1 MREVWN
7 SVLFV
12 RPQNVAVK
20 VRFLNA
26 NFMEVLKLIFSL
38 NFERFSDLPGLLEPS
53 SLFFG
58 ETQSSQSTQWETK
71 RACYG
76 GESCTKGVLWSFK
89 FSTGVQLG
97 GEFPVKVS
105 YCPYHILLYLIWE
118 LSKHDGDDGDGDGW
132 QERHN
137 TKGLISKAMTLRVR
151 YRLWYISLPSSAKKQ
166 REMTKFKVLCRTWT
180 HDSEFS
186 FFYLNCCAVLTES
199 APSQIVQLH

>member
-1 MREVWN
+1 VTNNVHIAALMREVWN

-58 ETQSSQSTQWETK
+58 ETQSSQNTQWETK

-118 LSKHDGDDGDGDGW
+118 LSKHDVDGAI
-132 QERHN
+132 Q
-137 TKGLISKAMTLRVR
+137 TLVR
-151 YRLWYISLPSSAKKQ
+151 FFA
-166 REMTKFKVLCRTWT
+166 VLCKTTTWN
-180 HDSEFS
+180 D
-186 FFYLNCCAVLTES
+186 
-199 APSQIVQLH
+199 QIQGFM